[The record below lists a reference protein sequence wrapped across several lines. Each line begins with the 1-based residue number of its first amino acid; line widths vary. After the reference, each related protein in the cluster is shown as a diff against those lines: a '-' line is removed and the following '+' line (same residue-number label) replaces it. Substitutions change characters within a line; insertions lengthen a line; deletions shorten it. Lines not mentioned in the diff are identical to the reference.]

1 MMSSLITVLFLLFA
15 QYTGATVENGWRMDA
30 SNPSRTNVSPLPG
43 PTSLPTF
50 RVIASNVQA
59 SLKRT
64 ADDGSLVLTDGT
76 NVASYT
82 DSGQLRWRTN
92 ALAVLN
98 GPVVDVAVASSG
110 VVYAS
115 STNTVIALDPITGQP
130 GWAQPFLANSGDE
143 SAPLIIGKDG
153 TVYFH
158 TGSKASG
165 FQERFTAINPD
176 GTRKW
181 DYLGN
186 TGRGYRPAVFST
198 DQSTVYLYQLGAS
211 GELGK
216 AVGLSSVFGQ
226 VLLNSACDVRSG
238 VYAFKDVLNTGGAN
252 SNLLK
257 LPTDIQNCEVS
268 ATGLL
273 VTDTAAVLNAGLL
286 VVQTSLPGTGSSYAA
301 IDSQGRT
308 LWSRIESLSGG
319 FADTP
324 ANEARG
330 TFFAVAPRTN
340 EVVAI
345 RIATG
350 EELWRQRFPGPISGL
365 ELGADQ
371 KVYLVAGTDLFRG
384 DSQVSG
390 SRISLGSP
398 GIANPSSSRSSIGL
412 GRVAMDVLP
421 GQVAAFGFSEGTGT
435 TTADSSGNGFNG
447 TLANGASWT
456 TGKNGNGLSFDGI
469 DDKVILPATLDIAA
483 LPFTLEAWVK
493 PSSFADWGAFFSKRD
508 AYSSSQM
515 RFDVGLA
522 ISTGRVYVSTFNSII
537 TFAYGPPLDTW
548 THLSVEADSTGTTLY
563 VNGVL
568 SQTLAAVTLG
578 TGSTAA
584 VAIGS
589 SADDDDHFAGVI
601 DDLHLYSRAL
611 SQTEVQTDMST
622 PVGAADT
629 TPPTAPTGLT
639 ATVAGSTQINLT
651 WTASTDNVGV
661 TGYRVE
667 RCQGTGCSNFGQL
680 ATPAGTSFNDTGLT
694 AGTSYSYRVRAT
706 DAAGNLS
713 VYSNTATATTTAPD
727 ITPPTVPSNLTA
739 TAASSS
745 QINLTWTASIDN
757 VGVTGYRVER
767 CQGAG
772 CASFAQIATPAGTT
786 YNDLGL
792 TAATSYS
799 YRVLATDAAGNL
811 SGYSTVAIATTNTAP
826 PASGP
831 VAAYSFDA
839 GTGTTLVDLSGNGN
853 AGTITSGTWT
863 ASGKYGSALVFNGTS
878 SRVTIND
885 SASLHLTAGM
895 TLEAWVYPTVT
906 PSGWTDLIY
915 KQNDSYY
922 LEAASTAGVGPTV
935 GGTFGNGWQNSA
947 AGSVLP
953 VNTWTHVAA
962 TFDGAKLA
970 FWINGINVA
979 SQPQSSPL
987 TVSTLPL
994 QIGGDSLYGQNFTGR
1009 IDEVRVYNRAL
1020 TQTEL
1025 ELDMNTPVGPVGD
1038 TTPPTAPAN
1047 ARGAAGG
1054 APPSVINTSPVF
1066 DSTGGDLIV
1075 VYGSSHQNA
1084 TMTLTDSKGNTWISA
1099 AGPTNHTPGVDLR
1112 SRVWYAK
1119 TPNVG
1124 MGHTVTI
1131 ALSPAQPLVI
1141 SVLVIKGSNTTAPID
1156 VISAITDDGGTA
1168 TTSIASATINT
1179 TQPADLLIDFAKSA
1193 VGVTW
1198 TAGSGYTLESMA
1210 SSNYLAAEDSIA
1222 SGAGSYSA
1230 GWTIAPAANW
1240 QTVLLGVVSANAS
1253 ASSNQI
1259 TVTWNPS
1266 TDNTGVTGY
1275 LIDRCLGSGCSNF
1288 VQIGTTAGFSTTS
1301 YTDTGLSTGT
1311 TYTYRVRA
1319 KDAAGNL
1326 GAYSSVVSATT
1337 TGASDTT
1344 PPTAPTNLAAA
1355 VASTS
1360 QINLTWTASTD
1371 NVGVTSY
1378 MIERCQGAGCSSFA
1392 QIGTSTT
1399 ASYPN
1404 TGLSDGT
1411 SYSYRVRATDAV
1423 GNLSGYSTTASAV
1436 TNALPPTA
1444 PANLTATASGGTQIN
1459 LSWTASTS
1467 SIGISNY
1474 LVERCQ
1480 GTGCSNFVQMAT
1492 PTATSYSDTGLTS
1505 VTTYSYRVR
1514 ARDTQSTLSGYSNT
1528 ASATT
1533 TDGVPPSAPSN
1544 VTGTASSTTQIN
1556 LTWTAS
1562 TDNVGVTGYT
1572 IEACQG
1578 AGCSS
1583 FAQVGTSTAASYSNT
1598 GLLPATSYSYRVL
1611 ATDAAGNLSSYS
1623 NITSTL
1629 TDASP
1634 TAPALTA
1641 TAAGGTQ
1648 IDLSWTASTGSVG
1661 ISNYLVERCQG
1672 AGCSNFVQVATST
1685 TTTYS
1690 NTGLTSAT
1698 SYSYRVRAIDTH
1710 NNLGGYSNTATA
1722 TTADTVPPSA
1732 PSNLTGTTS
1741 GTSQINLTWTA
1752 STDNVAVTGYTIEA
1766 CQGVGCSTFAQIGTS
1781 TAASYSHTGLS
1792 DGTSYSY
1799 RVRATD
1805 AAANLSSYSNTASAV
1820 TNVLP
1825 PTAPSNL
1832 TATAAGATQVN
1843 LSWTASTSS
1852 IGISNYLV

>member
-64 ADDGSLVLTDGT
+64 ADDGSLVLTDGRSI
-76 NVASYT
+76 ASYT

-98 GPVVDVAVASSG
+98 GLVVDVAVASSG

-143 SAPLIIGKDG
+143 SAPLIVGKDG

-158 TGSKASG
+158 TGSKAGG

-216 AVGLSSVFGQ
+216 AVGLSSVPGQ

-308 LWSRIESLSGG
+308 LWSRIESLGGG

-694 AGTSYSYRVRAT
+694 AGTSYSYRV
-706 DAAGNLS
+706 
-713 VYSNTATATTTAPD
+713 
-727 ITPPTVPSNLTA
+727 
-739 TAASSS
+739 
-745 QINLTWTASIDN
+745 
-757 VGVTGYRVER
+757 
-767 CQGAG
+767 
-772 CASFAQIATPAGTT
+772 
-786 YNDLGL
+786 
-792 TAATSYS
+792 
-799 YRVLATDAAGNL
+799 LATDAAGNL

-839 GTGTTLVDLSGNGN
+839 GTGTTLADLSGNGN

-1054 APPSVINTSPVF
+1054 APPSVISRQSYINSGSFASHTSAAF
-1066 DSTGGDLIV
+1066 DSTGGDLV
-1075 VYGSSHQNA
+1075 VIFGSSHQNA

-1131 ALSPAQPLVI
+1131 TLSPAQPLVI

-1156 VISAITDDGGTA
+1156 VISTITDDGGST

-1193 VGVTW
+1193 VGVTQ
-1198 TAGSGYTLESMA
+1198 TAGTGYTFEGMA

-1240 QTVLLGVVSANAS
+1240 QNVLLGVVSANAS

-1259 TVTWNPS
+1259 TLTWNPS
-1266 TDNTGVTGY
+1266 TDHTGVTGY
-1275 LIDRCLGSGCSNF
+1275 LIDRCLGSGRSNF

-1392 QIGTSTT
+1392 QIGTSTS

-1444 PANLTATASGGTQIN
+1444 PANLTATAS
-1459 LSWTASTS
+1459 
-1467 SIGISNY
+1467 
-1474 LVERCQ
+1474 
-1480 GTGCSNFVQMAT
+1480 
-1492 PTATSYSDTGLTS
+1492 
-1505 VTTYSYRVR
+1505 
-1514 ARDTQSTLSGYSNT
+1514 
-1528 ASATT
+1528 
-1533 TDGVPPSAPSN
+1533 
-1544 VTGTASSTTQIN
+1544 
-1556 LTWTAS
+1556 
-1562 TDNVGVTGYT
+1562 
-1572 IEACQG
+1572 
-1578 AGCSS
+1578 
-1583 FAQVGTSTAASYSNT
+1583 
-1598 GLLPATSYSYRVL
+1598 
-1611 ATDAAGNLSSYS
+1611 
-1623 NITSTL
+1623 
-1629 TDASP
+1629 
-1634 TAPALTA
+1634 
-1641 TAAGGTQ
+1641 
-1648 IDLSWTASTGSVG
+1648 
-1661 ISNYLVERCQG
+1661 
-1672 AGCSNFVQVATST
+1672 
-1685 TTTYS
+1685 
-1690 NTGLTSAT
+1690 
-1698 SYSYRVRAIDTH
+1698 
-1710 NNLGGYSNTATA
+1710 
-1722 TTADTVPPSA
+1722 
-1732 PSNLTGTTS
+1732 
-1741 GTSQINLTWTA
+1741 
-1752 STDNVAVTGYTIEA
+1752 
-1766 CQGVGCSTFAQIGTS
+1766 
-1781 TAASYSHTGLS
+1781 
-1792 DGTSYSY
+1792 
-1799 RVRATD
+1799 
-1805 AAANLSSYSNTASAV
+1805 
-1820 TNVLP
+1820 
-1825 PTAPSNL
+1825 
-1832 TATAAGATQVN
+1832 
-1843 LSWTASTSS
+1843 
-1852 IGISNYLV
+1852 